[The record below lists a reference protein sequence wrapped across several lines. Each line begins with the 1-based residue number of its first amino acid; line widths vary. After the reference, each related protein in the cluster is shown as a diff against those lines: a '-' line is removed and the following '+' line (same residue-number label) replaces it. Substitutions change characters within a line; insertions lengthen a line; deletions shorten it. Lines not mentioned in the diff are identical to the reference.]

1 MKAKILASVLALALV
16 VSFGMSNMNAD
27 AGGSGE
33 KGTVVGTA
41 VELST
46 YAIKGVGAD
55 RIDEMQ
61 SRADQ
66 GFPVGIIEE
75 GSGDL
80 WVCVYRN
87 SAPASGLE
95 TANEQMRELLG
106 QQVVVQGMK
115 YKSSGVN
122 LVRFS
127 IIAEY

>member
-1 MKAKILASVLALALV
+1 MKAKILASVLAVALV
-16 VSFGMSNMNAD
+16 MTVGIAHVN

-33 KGTVVGTA
+33 KGIVVGTA

-46 YAIKGVGAD
+46 YAMKGLGEGS
-55 RIDEMQ
+55 IEEMQ
-61 SRADQ
+61 SRAAQ

-80 WVCVYRN
+80 WVCVYKN

-95 TANEQMRELLG
+95 TANEKMSELLG
-106 QQVVVQGMK
+106 QQVAVQGMK
-115 YKSSGVN
+115 FKSSGVN

>member
-1 MKAKILASVLALALV
+1 MKAKLIASVLAVALV
-16 VSFGMSNMNAD
+16 LSLGITQVN

-46 YAIKGVGAD
+46 YAMKGLGEGSTE
-55 RIDEMQ
+55 EMQ
-61 SRADQ
+61 ARAAQ

-87 SAPASGLE
+87 SAPASGME
-95 TANEQMRELLG
+95 PANEMMSELLG

-115 YKSSGVN
+115 FKSSGVN

-127 IIAEY
+127 IISEY